1 MEVILT
7 AAVAAD
13 EDVATSGDSSAP
25 SSSSFFTETAGASG
39 DSSSPSSSFFTLIIA
54 GINEDA
60 SDDAVDDAVPGIRFV
75 VMVVDAGE

>member
-39 DSSSPSSSFFTLIIA
+39 DSSAPSSSFFTLIA
-54 GINEDA
+54 GIIEDDA
-60 SDDAVDDAVPGIRFV
+60 DDAVDDAVQGIRFV